1 MPHSRPIPRRRLITD
16 EPTSPLNYLG
26 RTICSIRGNHPRKQ
40 LLARIKPRNPR
51 GPLQVL
57 MFTPRRNPRC
67 ERRYMAFPLQS
78 PTFPI
83 VAAAVVALIA
93 CLAPGESV
101 QAQTN
106 APPAI
111 AIAPRLTLT
120 AEQEYIVREII
131 LKDSNV
137 EKQNTAPET
146 VGDVVPADV
155 KLFPLPQDVV
165 QKVPQARSHM
175 FFVKDD
181 AVILV
186 SSSDRRVADVIKRK
200 STD

>member
-1 MPHSRPIPRRRLITD
+1 
-16 EPTSPLNYLG
+16 
-26 RTICSIRGNHPRKQ
+26 
-40 LLARIKPRNPR
+40 
-51 GPLQVL
+51 
-57 MFTPRRNPRC
+57 
-67 ERRYMAFPLQS
+67 MAFPLQS

-83 VAAAVVALIA
+83 VAAAIAGLIA
-93 CLAPGESV
+93 CLAPSESV

-111 AIAPRLTLT
+111 APAPRLTLT

-146 VGDVVPADV
+146 VGDVVPEDV
-155 KLFPLPQDVV
+155 KLYPLPQDVI

-175 FFVKDD
+175 FFVNDD
-181 AVILV
+181 GVILV
-186 SSSDRRVADVIKRK
+186 SSSDRRVADVIKKK

>member
-1 MPHSRPIPRRRLITD
+1 
-16 EPTSPLNYLG
+16 
-26 RTICSIRGNHPRKQ
+26 
-40 LLARIKPRNPR
+40 
-51 GPLQVL
+51 
-57 MFTPRRNPRC
+57 
-67 ERRYMAFPLQS
+67 MAFSLRS
-78 PTFPI
+78 PTFLVI
-83 VAAAVVALIA
+83 AAAVQGLMWT
-93 CLAPGESV
+93 PGETV
-101 QAQTN
+101 QAQN
-106 APPAI
+106 APPAV
-111 AIAPRLTLT
+111 APTPRLTLT

-137 EKQNTAPET
+137 AKQNTAPET

>member
-1 MPHSRPIPRRRLITD
+1 
-16 EPTSPLNYLG
+16 
-26 RTICSIRGNHPRKQ
+26 
-40 LLARIKPRNPR
+40 
-51 GPLQVL
+51 
-57 MFTPRRNPRC
+57 
-67 ERRYMAFPLQS
+67 
-78 PTFPI
+78 
-83 VAAAVVALIA
+83 
-93 CLAPGESV
+93 
-101 QAQTN
+101 
-106 APPAI
+106 
-111 AIAPRLTLT
+111 
-120 AEQEYIVREII
+120 
-131 LKDSNV
+131 V

-146 VGDVVPADV
+146 VGDVVPEDV